1 MQILLKRTA
10 NDILTCELYMKK
22 NDRQLEKIAKLIDGT
37 QNFLITAHQ
46 KPDGDAIGSLL
57 ALYLSLTQAVNK
69 TVIPCLADP
78 VPQNLLFLPASDSIV
93 SASSLA
99 SDRSKLPQNTILIV
113 LDCNELQRTGILQF
127 LPAYLFETVIVL
139 DHHISRPEPLSEF
152 TGSFSKAPLLYIDTE
167 TFSTAAIVYWLL
179 ETMKCPLTPEI
190 ATNIYTGVVTDTG
203 SFCHSNTNAEALE
216 MAAALVRAG
225 ANPHNISSQ
234 LFQQYPVSRHRL
246 LAMALNTLELMYDG
260 KVSFMHV
267 SPEMFLKSGANEE
280 DAHDFVGC
288 LRSIDT
294 VEVAIFI
301 KETSNGQ
308 SNVSLRSKNY
318 FNVAELAAS
327 FGGGGHFYAAGFR
340 MNKPVLEIKNM
351 LLTKLAD
358 VIWQ

>member
-1 MQILLKRTA
+1 
-10 NDILTCELYMKK
+10 MKK
-22 NDRQLEKIAKLIDGT
+22 NDQQLKKIAKLIDET

-57 ALYLSLTQAVNK
+57 ALYLALTQTGSK

-78 VPQNLLFLPASDSIV
+78 LPQNLLFLPASDSIV

-99 SDRSKLPQNTILIV
+99 SGQSKTHQTPTLPQNTILIV
-113 LDCNELQRTGILQF
+113 LDCNELQRTGILPF
-127 LPAYLFETVIVL
+127 LPAYLFETVVVL
-139 DHHISRPEPLSEF
+139 DHHIARPDPLSEF
-152 TGSFSKAPLLYIDTE
+152 AGNFSKSPLLCIDAE
-167 TFSTAAIVYWLL
+167 TFSTAALVYWLL
-179 ETMKCPLTPEI
+179 ETMEYPMTPEI

-203 SFCHSNTNAEALE
+203 SFCHSNTSAEALE
-216 MAAALVRAG
+216 MAAELVRAG
-225 ANPHNISSQ
+225 ANPHKISSQ

-246 LAMALNTLELMYDG
+246 LAMALNTLELMYAD
-260 KVSFMHV
+260 KVGFMYV

-294 VEVAIFI
+294 VELAIFI

-308 SNVSLRSKNY
+308 SNVSLRSKSY

-327 FGGGGHFYAAGFR
+327 FGGGGHFHAAGFR
-340 MNKPVLEIKNM
+340 INKPIAEIKNM
-351 LLTKLAD
+351 LLVKLAD
-358 VIWQ
+358 VTWQ

>member
-1 MQILLKRTA
+1 MR
-10 NDILTCELYMKK
+10 K
-22 NDRQLEKIAKLIDGT
+22 NQQQLEKIAKLIDGA

-57 ALYLSLTQAVNK
+57 ALYLALTQMGK

-78 VPQNLLFLPASDSIV
+78 IPQNLLFLPASDSVV

-99 SDRSKLPQNTILIV
+99 SNKFTLPQNTILIV
-113 LDCNELQRTGILQF
+113 LDCNELQRTGILPF
-127 LPAYLFETVIVL
+127 LPIYLFETVIVL
-139 DHHISRPEPLSEF
+139 DHHIARPEPLSEF
-152 TGSFSKAPLLYIDTE
+152 AGSFSKEPLLCIDTE
-167 TFSTAAIVYWLL
+167 TFSTAALVYWLL
-179 ETMKCPLTPEI
+179 ETMNCPLTPKI

-225 ANPHNISSQ
+225 ANPHKISSQ

-246 LAMALNTLELMYDG
+246 LAMALNTLELEYGGRVGFMY
-260 KVSFMHV
+260 V
-267 SPEMFLKSGANEE
+267 SPEMFVQSGANED

-294 VEVAIFI
+294 VELAIFI

-308 SNVSLRSKNY
+308 SSVSLRSKNY

-327 FGGGGHFYAAGFR
+327 FGGGGHFHAAGFR
-340 MNKPVLEIKNM
+340 MNKPIVEIKNM
-351 LLTKLAD
+351 LLAKLSD